1 MYKNVFR
8 GGRVFVKKKRRILEQ
23 MRKKKAGTKRV
34 LAAFLALAL
43 AGSYIPSIPA
53 SAEEPDAELLLDFD
67 FEGADRRTEHHNRNS
82 FCIRRIYSDDK
93 L

>member
-1 MYKNVFR
+1 M
-8 GGRVFVKKKRRILEQ
+8 KKKRRFLEQ

-67 FEGADRRTEHHNRNS
+67 FEGLTGGQSITTETASASASPAVHRAGWQ
-82 FCIRRIYSDDK
+82 
-93 L
+93 

>member
-1 MYKNVFR
+1 M
-8 GGRVFVKKKRRILEQ
+8 KKKRRFLEQ

-53 SAEEPDAELLLDFD
+53 SAEEPDAELLLDFPD
-67 FEGADRRTEHHNRNS
+67 FLFLLRLSPEVSDALSS
-82 FCIRRIYSDDK
+82 F
-93 L
+93 